1 MVKVCVP
8 VAVIVRVA
16 AGVAPN
22 APVETK
28 TSIVA
33 ESLPCPSDET
43 FTTTV
48 PEFAPAD
55 EAVTDAITGG
65 V

>member
-1 MVKVCVP
+1 M
-8 VAVIVRVA
+8 IVRVA

-33 ESLPCPSDET
+33 EVLPCPSDET

-55 EAVTDAITGG
+55 DAFTDAMTGG